1 MTQPIIGVEQLALD
15 GGRELTLDL
24 RKITIAEFRF
34 AVDRD
39 SDTTKSDEI
48 VGKAVGMTLE
58 KFQALSQPDYRR
70 VVAAF
75 WKAATQ
81 PLEGEPET
89 AVKNSPSESTK
100 D

>member
-1 MTQPIIGVEQLALD
+1 MTQIIGVEQVTLE
-15 GGRELTLDL
+15 GGRDLTLDL

-39 SDTTKSDEI
+39 SDTNKSDEI
-48 VGKAVGMTLE
+48 VARSVGMTLE

-70 VVAAF
+70 VVAHF

-81 PLEGEPET
+81 PLENETDT
-89 AVKNSPSESTK
+89 AVKNSQSESTE